1 MEMDIPS
8 FQLLRWVKVLNP
20 YSLLLGYY
28 HHEKI
33 KERWIQKIPQDKSNL
48 ADFPI
53 LSTPL
58 SRNEGSSTGHHRP
71 LHSFQE
77 HFSLGS
83 GSNFM
88 SGDRAYTDVTSMR
101 VQATCNTIQITDIN
115 SSQPLLSLL
124 SLLPLDLP
132 LQATDWIFFF
142 FFLRSSPFLRF
153 FFGVCLELECKSQR
167 RLIDG
172 AELARERKEQS
183 RFLVSPGQ

>member
-88 SGDRAYTDVTSMR
+88 SGDRAYTYVTSMR
-101 VQATCNTIQITDIN
+101 VPGHMQYHPNHGYQFIPASPF
-115 SSQPLLSLL
+115 SSQSASIGSSSSSYRLDFLLLLLTIKPFPPLLLWR
-124 SLLPLDLP
+124 LP
-132 LQATDWIFFF
+132 
-142 FFLRSSPFLRF
+142 
-153 FFGVCLELECKSQR
+153 
-167 RLIDG
+167 
-172 AELARERKEQS
+172 
-183 RFLVSPGQ
+183 